1 MKIKSLMNTVLLTG
15 LLMILLL
22 NCKKEAIKVVP
33 TITIAAVTEITA
45 TTATSGGEI
54 PSDGGSPITARGVC
68 WSSTNTTPTT
78 SDSKTTDGSGLGIFT
93 SSITGLTPGTIY
105 NIRGYATNSI
115 GTAYLGQES
124 FKTLALAPTITT
136 TAITLITASAASGGG
151 NITSDGGGAI
161 TARGVCWSTTTGPT
175 TASNKTSD
183 NIGSDNFISAFSG
196 LTSGTTYYVR
206 SYATN
211 SAGTAYGSQ
220 VSFITQQIF
229 NGTVSDGD
237 GNTYSTVTIGTQVWM
252 AENLKTTRYND
263 GTAILPVPLNYVDFN
278 SATPG
283 YCWYNNDDVTN
294 KSTYGA
300 LYNWLAVNTGKL
312 CPTGW
317 HVPTNAEWA
326 TLINYLGGE
335 VVAGGKMKETGTTH
349 WKSPNLGATN
359 SSGFSAL
366 PGGRRFYDGNF
377 SYLGEDGL
385 WWSST
390 DNHFINAGFLYI
402 KSSENG
408 LLYNTIWEDV
418 RMCFS
423 VRCLKD

>member
-1 MKIKSLMNTVLLTG
+1 
-15 LLMILLL
+15 MILLL